1 MNLLARFAAKV
12 RASAPAP
19 RGSAA
24 MGYVTRDILDRMCEP
39 FFAINVRGKVLYANA
54 AVSKLLDGESPEWGK
69 VHFNTVSSML
79 GTETVGALVYQS
91 FMNGQP
97 SFGEATLSSGKG
109 RYGIR
114 VYPVDGGVHVFMS
127 PVDQEAQNLQLGPA
141 RGEVGDPSLF
151 SDLSREL
158 HSTVQSV
165 LGASEF
171 LLSPDQTQVDRLEC
185 VRSIRGQIAR
195 LGRMGADLSEL
206 ASFVRE
212 EPKLHSLTLPMGAF
226 FDQMTTEWSLI
237 AKEHNLNFAMSSS
250 GMIPSHILTD
260 PVRLKQILWDI
271 LAHLVGHNQS
281 GGLEIRVTCLWDQ
294 DEHPLRLRFD
304 LKDQLPGQSSD
315 ESWVAREVPAGLMSS
330 FEISNFDSLGSLWL
344 RVARIVASAM
354 HGSLSIYTPKRT
366 AELGSDL
373 LVETPKILGFSLEL
387 SLGDQPKTMLSPDH
401 LLFETAGVSQVATV
415 SRRPLDGAHILV
427 VEDSPDSQINLS
439 RMLRLAGAEVHVVGS
454 GIEGVEL
461 AMAGA
466 WHLILMDTHI
476 SGGLDGYEAV
486 RHLRQAGFDRPVVA
500 LAARPSS
507 AERRRVLVS
516 GFDAYLPKPVDRV
529 MLIEVVAE
537 QIIRAGRAAWS
548 QGSELPPSDLLH

>member
-1 MNLLARFAAKV
+1 
-12 RASAPAP
+12 
-19 RGSAA
+19 
-24 MGYVTRDILDRMCEP
+24 
-39 FFAINVRGKVLYANA
+39 
-54 AVSKLLDGESPEWGK
+54 
-69 VHFNTVSSML
+69 
-79 GTETVGALVYQS
+79 
-91 FMNGQP
+91 
-97 SFGEATLSSGKG
+97 
-109 RYGIR
+109 
-114 VYPVDGGVHVFMS
+114 
-127 PVDQEAQNLQLGPA
+127 
-141 RGEVGDPSLF
+141 
-151 SDLSREL
+151 
-158 HSTVQSV
+158 
-165 LGASEF
+165 
-171 LLSPDQTQVDRLEC
+171 
-185 VRSIRGQIAR
+185 
-195 LGRMGADLSEL
+195 MGADLSEL

-212 EPKLHSLTLPMGAF
+212 APKLHSLTLPMGAF

-237 AKEHNLNFAMSSS
+237 AKEHNLNFAMSSL

-271 LAHLVGHNQS
+271 LAHIVGHNQS
-281 GGLEIRVTCLWDQ
+281 GGIEIRVTCHWDP

-304 LKDQLPGQSSD
+304 LKDQLPGQPSD
-315 ESWVAREVPAGLMSS
+315 ESWITREVPAGLMSS
-330 FEISNFDSLGSLWL
+330 FEISNFGSLGSLWL
-344 RVARIVASAM
+344 RVARIVVSAM

-366 AELGSDL
+366 AEEGSDP

-387 SLGDQPKTMLSPDH
+387 SLGDQPKTILSPDQ
-401 LLFETAGVSQVATV
+401 LLFEAAAGASQVATV

-466 WHLILMDTHI
+466 WHLVLMDTHI

-500 LAARPSS
+500 LAAKPSS

-537 QIIRAGRAAWS
+537 QIIRSGRAAWS